1 MKKII
6 TNGTIIL
13 KDGLMKQNI
22 LIDGDTIVGFTTDI
36 PEGYEVIDAM
46 GHYVAPGFVDVHT
59 HGRNAFDTM
68 DGIYEA
74 IDTISV
80 NCMKTGVTSVLPT
93 TMTQSIPLT
102 KRAIQNCV
110 DYMGHENGAK
120 IAGVHMEGPFI
131 EVKKK
136 GAQPGEYVLAPSI
149 EQFEEMVNGNHQAIA
164 LITVAPEVVGMPSFI
179 HYLNHL
185 GITVSMGHTNANYE
199 EAKAGFREGI
209 THSTHTYN
217 AMNGFTHRE
226 PGAVGA
232 IFDSDDVYAELILDG
247 IHVHFAAAKTL
258 IKEKGIGKVCLIT
271 DSMEAAGLHEG
282 KYQLGGQGVYV
293 KNGEA
298 RLADGTLAGSVL
310 NMNVAV
316 KNAYQK
322 LHLPIYEAVRMAS
335 YNPAM
340 SINRHEIG
348 EIAPNKKADLLV
360 INDNIDILK
369 VLIDG
374 EEKYTA

>member
-1 MKKII
+1 
-6 TNGTIIL
+6 
-13 KDGLMKQNI
+13 
-22 LIDGDTIVGFTTDI
+22 
-36 PEGYEVIDAM
+36 
-46 GHYVAPGFVDVHT
+46 
-59 HGRNAFDTM
+59 
-68 DGIYEA
+68 
-74 IDTISV
+74 
-80 NCMKTGVTSVLPT
+80 
-93 TMTQSIPLT
+93 
-102 KRAIQNCV
+102 
-110 DYMGHENGAK
+110 
-120 IAGVHMEGPFI
+120 
-131 EVKKK
+131 
-136 GAQPGEYVLAPSI
+136 
-149 EQFEEMVNGNHQAIA
+149 
-164 LITVAPEVVGMPSFI
+164 
-179 HYLNHL
+179 
-185 GITVSMGHTNANYE
+185 
-199 EAKAGFREGI
+199 
-209 THSTHTYN
+209 
-217 AMNGFTHRE
+217 MNGFTHRE

-271 DSMEAAGLHEG
+271 DSMEAASLHEG